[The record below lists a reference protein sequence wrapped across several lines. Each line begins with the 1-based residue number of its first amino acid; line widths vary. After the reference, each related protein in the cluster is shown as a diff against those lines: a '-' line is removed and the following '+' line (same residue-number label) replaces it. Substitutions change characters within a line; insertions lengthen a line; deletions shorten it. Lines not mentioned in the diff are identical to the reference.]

1 MILVFE
7 DLGVCKRCGST
18 ETRTEMLIPSLNPH
32 SLRGKEREQIVE
44 IFCKKCGKINRT
56 SIKMGIK

>member
-7 DLGVCKRCGST
+7 DLGACKRCGSV
-18 ETRTEMLIPSLNPH
+18 ETRTEILIPTLNPRE
-32 SLRGKEREQIVE
+32 LRGKEKEQLVE

-56 SIKMGIK
+56 SMKMAIK

>member
-7 DLGVCKRCGST
+7 DLGCCKRCGSS
-18 ETRTEMLIPSLNPH
+18 ETRTEILIPTLNPH
-32 SLRGKEREQIVE
+32 DLRGKEKDQMVE

-56 SIKMGIK
+56 VIKMTIK